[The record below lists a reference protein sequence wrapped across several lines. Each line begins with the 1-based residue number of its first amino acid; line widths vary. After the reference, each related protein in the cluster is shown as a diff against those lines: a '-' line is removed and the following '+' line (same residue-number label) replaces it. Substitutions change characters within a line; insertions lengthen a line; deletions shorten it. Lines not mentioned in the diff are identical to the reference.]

1 MSDLLDDV
9 IEIPAVDVTTHE
21 TGPLLGTAYM
31 LTHFQRHLRE
41 WVYESTQA
49 TPIEPTL
56 EEIRVAATIL
66 QQYLERWHLWGTAL
80 VGTPKEQVE
89 GIGDLRRLV
98 RLLAEQFPWLVSGA
112 YDVQAI
118 ADVGRLASADL
129 WTLLDAG
136 LEKIARVQAQRAIV
150 AAPPPVAGMG

>member
-1 MSDLLDDV
+1 MSDLLGDV
-9 IEIPAVDVTTHE
+9 VEIPAVNVTAHE
-21 TGPLLGTAYM
+21 TGPLLGVAV
-31 LTHFQRHLRE
+31 LLLRHQQQLRV

-66 QQYLERWHLWGTAL
+66 QQYLQRWHLWGTAL

-98 RLLAEQFPWLVSGA
+98 RLLAEQFPWLVTGT
-112 YDVQAI
+112 YDLQAI

-129 WTLLDAG
+129 WTLLDTG
-136 LEKIARVQAQRAIV
+136 LDKIARVQAQRALV
-150 AAPPPVAGMG
+150 AAPPPG